1 MNKKRL
7 IIVVRGGVVE
17 AVYLETEAELPE
29 VVLCDLD
36 NAAVDDEARAMCNDL
51 KYETENNYRLNKIY

>member
-1 MNKKRL
+1 MDKKRL
-7 IIVVRGGVVE
+7 LIEVRGGVVE
-17 AVYLETEAELPE
+17 AVYLETENELPE
-29 VVLCDLD
+29 VVIMDWD